1 MFNLGTITITAS
13 QPGSTVSPTGVTVS
27 SEQLY
32 VRNAV
37 TLDDALA
44 NIPGVNATMDS
55 NARRNERDIFVR
67 GFGRW
72 QVPLTVDGVRVYL
85 PADNRLDYNRF
96 ITPDLAEI
104 QVEKGYASVL
114 NGPGGM
120 GGWINLVTR
129 KPTKPFEGEVTAG
142 MNLDNRGNFNG
153 WQTYARLGTLQER
166 YYLQGSI
173 AVVDQDYWT
182 LSRKYQPVPGSLED
196 GGRRINSDS
205 SDWRANFKLGFT
217 PNDTDEYVFNYIKQE
232 GEKGAPLHV
241 RNNPPVPANGFWR
254 WPYWNIQNVSFHSN
268 TKIGEVSYVKTKL
281 YYNTF
286 DNLLSAYDNI
296 TYTTQSANGRFDSY
310 YNDTAYGASIEA
322 GTQIIPRNTL
332 KTAFHIRYD
341 THKEYNDNRP
351 TDPVNRNIEPV
362 QTQKEQTW
370 SIAAEN
376 TFHVNR
382 DLDWIASVSYDQN
395 KLQRVE
401 EYSTVLSL
409 YNYPLGGSDAFN
421 WQSMLVWRYSTAGQ
435 VHASVSS

>member
-1 MFNLGTITITAS
+1 MFNLGTITITGS

-85 PADNRLDYNRF
+85 PADNRLDYNRL

-296 TYTTQSANGRFDSY
+296 TYTTQSANGRFDSSLPSLQETTTQNPFAQPVISCY
-310 YNDTAYGASIEA
+310 TYRYWLREWFPSAGRYPEHRLARAVSDLRIFHFAEA
-322 GTQIIPRNTL
+322 ISSWTKAR
-332 KTAFHIRYD
+332 R
-341 THKEYNDNRP
+341 RP
-351 TDPVNRNIEPV
+351 ACRM
-362 QTQKEQTW
+362 Q
-370 SIAAEN
+370 AACFRSR
-376 TFHVNR
+376 TRPWFQ
-382 DLDWIASVSYDQN
+382 A
-395 KLQRVE
+395 
-401 EYSTVLSL
+401 
-409 YNYPLGGSDAFN
+409 A
-421 WQSMLVWRYSTAGQ
+421 
-435 VHASVSS
+435 